1 MIVECC
7 LLSSPALSVTSN
19 FHLLNLALIRL
30 WQAAAK
36 GAASA
41 RKRRCLASI
50 TGTSLSRTS
59 RRSRAESQ
67 DVAEAHPA
75 EASPAVLPATLP
87 IAVQSPAAEAV
98 AAEAVAAEAVAAEAA
113 AKEAETT
120 RPVREVRATVSFSRN
135 AAVRRPVSMPVSV
148 TVVEADELVEGNMYV

>member
-98 AAEAVAAEAVAAEAA
+98 AAEAVAAEAA